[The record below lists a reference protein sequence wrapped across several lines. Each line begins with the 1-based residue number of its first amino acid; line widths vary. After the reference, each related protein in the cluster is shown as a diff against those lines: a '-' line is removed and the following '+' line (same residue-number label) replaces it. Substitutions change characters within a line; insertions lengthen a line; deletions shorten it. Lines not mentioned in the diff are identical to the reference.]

1 MHLVSMTMFGSR
13 FSQIIRQKSETVLDM
28 GPGMGY
34 RWKNLM
40 MMDYHH
46 HLSMPANHYCSLCLK
61 ISKCITEHSSHN
73 QPCEAMYALSR
84 LYP

>member
-1 MHLVSMTMFGSR
+1 MHLVSMTMFGSK
-13 FSQIIRQKSETVLDM
+13 FSQTIRQKSETVLDM

-40 MMDYHH
+40 MIDYYHQ
-46 HLSMPANHYCSLCLK
+46 PANQYCSLCLK
-61 ISKCITEHSSHN
+61 SSKCITEHRSHN